1 MTRAIVNLLL
11 NPNADSP
18 LNCDAGNTIRAGDM
32 LAFNSMAYM
41 YTIEYATDESAN
53 EAEEILSSYKMSWL
67 VNNNMVEKTKTNQMI
82 ITEEIDFNSESQTYS
97 KIT

>member
-1 MTRAIVNLLL
+1 MCVLLT
-11 NPNADSP
+11 NHV
-18 LNCDAGNTIRAGDM
+18 G
-32 LAFNSMAYM
+32 FYYM
-41 YTIEYATDESAN
+41 YTIEYATDESLN
-53 EAEEILSSYKMSWL
+53 EAEEILSFYKMSWL

>member
-1 MTRAIVNLLL
+1 
-11 NPNADSP
+11 
-18 LNCDAGNTIRAGDM
+18 M

-41 YTIEYATDESAN
+41 YTIEYATDESLN
-53 EAEEILSSYKMSWL
+53 EAEEILSFYKMSWL